1 MISIPDISQTYPKE
15 SLTLDSRFVVGEGNA
30 RDLSSDANTGTLVT
44 GRALSLDGTA
54 DYLNCGTGIDVTSS
68 GSISIWAKAA
78 SVSGGD
84 QIILETTDSG
94 NRFAVQMTGATFQV
108 SWYPS
113 ATYRGVASSSVSAD
127 TWYHIVGTVDD
138 SDNTALYINGVAQSG
153 SYSTIG
159 TSGTNVTAIGTRLSS
174 ADRLFTGSLSCAK
187 VFNVELTAAQALE
200 LYSNPEQVLPT
211 GVAAANLK
219 RYYPLSDYGHPR
231 QATVDSDSDGDY
243 TDEATSQ
250 NGLYFMDLGADKVN
264 ALAYNGHMSV
274 AEQSPCPQLGLM
286 PSSSLLYFPNDRG
299 ICHDAQTHFYTADF
313 TMSLWV
319 FLQDG
324 DSQQFLFESGGYNG
338 GSPYAGS
345 QRYALQIFGGGGAQ
359 KLIWHHDDN
368 GSTDTVSYD
377 RNSTFPV
384 GEWLHIGVSFKSSDG
399 SIQLFYEG
407 TKQSGSS
414 SGNGGDGADLA
425 FGGRYMSGSGTSGSY
440 LQGGYIANV
449 GFWNEVLDDDEFAA
463 LHTAGVSHDYR
474 NASGNYDSQSSLTG
488 YYQMDNAYNT
498 TDIVGSYPDL
508 NNDSGDGRMVLSVF
522 PEGAT
527 PGETAAGFTREKRA
541 DNAVINLD
549 GHSYV
554 TIPHDVNLNPDVSE
568 GFTVSVWVK
577 YRGLGSGAST
587 PVLDKDEGNDR
598 WHLRI
603 RDDST
608 DIYQLNFGDG
618 TSTTDVGGNAIADN
632 DWHHIV
638 YTLAS
643 DGSDWTTATYY
654 RDGASVSTTD
664 ISARDADTPGTDALT
679 IGSIG
684 TTASLDGAVAYPKI
698 YARVLAANEIKLLY
712 SSGLRVV
719 GGL

>member
-1 MISIPDISQTYPKE
+1 MIPAPDISQTYPKTD
-15 SLTLDSRFVVGEGNA
+15 LKLDSRFVVGEGNA

-44 GRALSLDGTA
+44 GRAAAFDGTG
-54 DYLNCGTGIDVTSS
+54 DYLDCGAGMDFSSTGGSFALWVKITS
-68 GSISIWAKAA
+68 
-78 SVSGGD
+78 
-84 QIILETTDSG
+84 TDSG
-94 NRFAVQMTGATFQV
+94 NRTLFETSTNGSNRFALGYSNGDHFRV
-108 SWYPS
+108 SWYP
-113 ATYRGVASSSVSAD
+113 GVGSYVGKASTTFSQD
-127 TWYHIVGTVDD
+127 TWYHLVGTIDD
-138 SDNTALYINGVAQSG
+138 SNNTTLYMNGVSQNETFSALG
-153 SYSTIG
+153 I
-159 TSGTNVTAIGTRLSS
+159 SGTNSTAIGAQS
-174 ADRLFTGSLSCAK
+174 AGGPAQFAIGNIAGAK
-187 VFNVELTAAQALE
+187 AFDVVLTAAQALE

-219 RYYPLSDYGHPR
+219 RYYSLSDYGHHR
-231 QATVDSDSDGDY
+231 QATVDSDGDGDY

-274 AEQSPCPQLGLM
+274 AEQPPCPQLGLM
-286 PSSSLLYFPNDRG
+286 PSISRVFFDGADDLFT
-299 ICHDAQTHFYTADF
+299 ITQDADIDGLFATGGTF
-313 TMSLWV
+313 SCWV
-319 FLQDG
+319 FINSVGGGSSGRIIDAYTGYRVLLWD
-324 DSQQFLFESGGYNG
+324 ESGGSIKAGLNHSFSTTDGVWNFNNRDLDIGAWNHFVVTYNG
-338 GSPYAGS
+338 SDVANNAVMYV
-345 QRYALQIFGGGGAQ
+345 
-359 KLIWHHDDN
+359 N
-368 GSTDTVSYD
+368 GSSVSVH
-377 RNSTFPV
+377 RATAPV
-384 GEWLHIGVSFKSSDG
+384 GTVDGDDANKIIG
-399 SIQLFYEG
+399 
-407 TKQSGSS
+407 
-414 SGNGGDGADLA
+414 NRAAADRA
-425 FGGRYMSGSGTSGSY
+425 FD
-440 LQGGYIANV
+440 GYIS
-449 GFWNEVLDDDEFAA
+449 EVAMFKAILDADAV
-463 LHTAGVSHDYR
+463 TAIYNSGVQGVDLSVD
-474 NASGNYDSQSSLTG
+474 SGNYDNSGDLKGWWKMNNAFTVQDLT
-488 YYQMDNAYNT
+488 
-498 TDIVGSYPDL
+498 SY
-508 NNDSGDGRMVLSVF
+508 NNDATASGSPVLSVI

-527 PGETAAGFTREKRA
+527 AGTTLFGNTEDKRA

-568 GFTVSVWVK
+568 GFTVSVWIK
-577 YRGLGSGAST
+577 YRNLGNGAAT
-587 PVLDKDEGNDR
+587 PVLDKSTGNDR

-608 DIYQLNFGDG
+608 DIYQLNLGDG
-618 TSTTDVGGNAIADN
+618 TSTTDVDGNAIADN

-684 TTASLDGAVAYPKI
+684 TTASLNGAVAYPKI